1 MDPTLIAQ
9 AGEHVANNSD
19 ALIKMGAAIGAGI
32 AVTGVGGPAIGVGI
46 AAGKS
51 LEGMAR
57 QPELTGKLLANT
69 LIFAALS
76 EALGLFAFL
85 IAILLFLRL
94 Q

>member
-1 MDPTLIAQ
+1 MDPLLIAQ
-9 AGEHVANNSD
+9 ATEAAGNSD
-19 ALIKMGAAIGAGI
+19 LARLGLAIGAGL
-32 AVTGVGGPAIGVGI
+32 AVTGVGGPAIGVGL
-46 AAGKS
+46 AASKS

-57 QPELTGKLLANT
+57 QPEATGRLLANT

-85 IAILLFLRL
+85 IAILLFLQL